1 MNKNKIQFIDIDEN
15 AKAIFIPK
23 KTTKQEMQD
32 FFAQVEDKLSIVNN
46 LQEYGNWM
54 VECTEGKN
62 WISFDIKILPDEIF
76 DSEKLILSFLWE
88 GVNEPPD
95 SDNYLLTYMPEIVGR
110 PTSEIEQELQENALL
125 VLYEV
130 CKEQ

>member
-88 GVNEPPD
+88 GVNEPPN
-95 SDNYLLTYMPEIVGR
+95 SDNYLLTYMPEMVGH